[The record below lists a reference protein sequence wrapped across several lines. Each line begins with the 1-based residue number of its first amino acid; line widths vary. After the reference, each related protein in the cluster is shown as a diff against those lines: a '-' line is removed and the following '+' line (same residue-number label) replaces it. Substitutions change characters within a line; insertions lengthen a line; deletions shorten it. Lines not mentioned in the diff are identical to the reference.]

1 MLYYIKYGVKLME
14 VIFVKRIL
22 CFCTTVLLVFSM
34 LGCNATNPPI
44 EDKTDSTTENSQRI
58 NKDTTASEA
67 EPQIKYSEL
76 IPDPQDYFPNGE
88 ISVILPDTGTTY
100 LFQVRNYETTE
111 YDAYVAACK
120 ELGFTNIS
128 YEFETTGGKMFGA
141 YTEDDAYWVEVM
153 MGYNNNIIAVTCQ
166 PSKQAAE

>member
-1 MLYYIKYGVKLME
+1 MKH
-14 VIFVKRIL
+14 IL
-22 CFCTTVLLVFSM
+22 CFCATILLVFSM
-34 LGCNATNPPI
+34 LGCNATHPL
-44 EDKTDSTTENSQRI
+44 
-58 NKDTTASEA
+58 
-67 EPQIKYSEL
+67 KYSEL
-76 IPDPQDYFPNGE
+76 IPDPKEYFPNGE
-88 ISVILPDTGTTY
+88 ISVILPDTGTMY

-153 MGYNNNIIAVTCQ
+153 MGYDNNILAVTCQ